1 MDDSLKNKILL
12 IDNSI
17 NVDSINFDSEF
28 NEIITLDYLSH
39 EKLQNKKIKHTV
51 SDIFISDSEFKNL
64 DQLSHDFLKWHDNS
78 EIKNLI
84 TYKNINLG
92 KLFDLDLYL
101 YLLPILK
108 TFFELSKLIP
118 INPNSIFYSSSKIC
132 NFLEQFDVEYRKLNQ
147 KNMDDEFY
155 LDSLTYEINLNSKSL
170 KIPISRANYKRLRP
184 IVENFYFSLF
194 KNKPDNLTNSHILVE
209 FDPLKYN
216 KLLSSFSNDSNYVI
230 YNRRRPYIWNYST
243 FSILNKSTVKFFP
256 ESKLIGKHEKTFL
269 KNSKFLLDD
278 LVKNFNEHNDY
289 FEKFFKVNNL
299 SFWRIMKNSFATLCI
314 SRFNEYIKEIE
325 MALIFFDKTDP
336 STITIW
342 SETGSTEQIV
352 ISIAKSKK
360 IPIFLLQHGIYH
372 DDDSAINFNFFSGVL
387 PKDSDYFLVWG
398 NHMYEYCKKIGLNQ
412 KQIKIIGNP
421 SFDEYE
427 KDFSNQVSSKYIL
440 LAAQGPT
447 NFALD
452 DLKNS
457 VFEKYISSIKQIC
470 FLAKKFQKHLI
481 IKLHP
486 DPNDLDI
493 TAYIKEEY
501 PDVTVIK
508 TGDMKELIQN
518 CELFLCIDISTAILE
533 AQLLQKPTI
542 SISVKENLG
551 LSKSK
556 VFEYCV
562 RTDVNHLEN
571 YFDKIFN
578 NLKFKNNL
586 VLDGTKFL
594 NEYLFRKNSA
604 SQNFINFLNNH

>member
-1 MDDSLKNKILL
+1 MNNGLKNKILL

-17 NVDSINFDSEF
+17 DIDSINFDSEF
-28 NEIITLDYLSH
+28 KEIITLDYLSH
-39 EKLQNKKIKHTV
+39 EKLQNKKINHTV

-64 DQLSHDFLKWHDNS
+64 DELSFNFVKWHDNS

-92 KLFDLDLYL
+92 KLIDIDLYL

-118 INPNSIFYSSSKIC
+118 IHSNSIFHSSPKIC
-132 NFLEQFDVEYRKLNQ
+132 NFLKQFNVEYKKLNQ
-147 KNMDDEFY
+147 KITNEEFY

-170 KIPISRANYKRLRP
+170 NIRISRSNYKRLRS
-184 IVENFYFSLF
+184 VAENFYFKLF
-194 KNKPDNLTNSHILVE
+194 QNKPDKLRNSHILVE
-209 FDPLKYN
+209 FDPIKYN
-216 KLLSSFSNDSNYVI
+216 KLISSLPNNSNYVL
-230 YNRRRPYIWNYST
+230 YNRRRPYLWNYDT
-243 FSILNKSTVKFFP
+243 FSILNKSNVKFFP
-256 ESKLIGKHEKTFL
+256 ESQLIGKYKKSFL
-269 KNSKFLLDD
+269 KNSKFSSDD
-278 LVKNFNEHNDY
+278 LHKNFNVYNDY
-289 FEKFFKVNNL
+289 FEKFFKINNL
-299 SFWRIMKNSFATLCI
+299 SFWGIIKTSFFSLCV

-325 MALIFFDKTDP
+325 IALAFFDKTNP

-342 SETGSTEQIV
+342 SETGSTEQI
-352 ISIAKSKK
+352 IINIAKNKK
-360 IPIFLLQHGIYH
+360 IPTFLLQHGIYH
-372 DDDSAINFNFFSGVL
+372 DDHSATDFNFFSGVL
-387 PKDSDYFLVWG
+387 PKNSDYFLVWG
-398 NHMYEYCKKIGLNQ
+398 NHMYEYCKKIGLNSN
-412 KQIKIIGNP
+412 QIKIIGNP

-427 KDFSNQVSSKYIL
+427 KDFSNQVDSKYIL

-457 VFEKYISSIKQIC
+457 VFEKYIHSIKQIC
-470 FLAKKFQKHLI
+470 FLAKKFQKQLI

-486 DPNDLDI
+486 DPNDLDV
-493 TAYIKEEY
+493 TNYIKEEY

-508 TGDMKELIQN
+508 TGNMKELIQN
-518 CELFLCIDISTAILE
+518 CELFLCVDISTAILE

-578 NLKFKNNL
+578 NLEFKNKII
-586 VLDGTKFL
+586 LDGTKFL
-594 NEYLFRKNSA
+594 NEYLFRKNPA
-604 SQNFINFLNNH
+604 SQNFINFLDNH